1 MCAGLFCCPETG
13 RAYPLGPETVNSSL
27 PGQHP
32 AVFGADGAPWLA
44 QSVVTG
50 STMVTVPLPSG
61 CTVISRLTF
70 LPASSRR
77 ALVTSHPA
85 SPGCHSI
92 WERAP
97 RVRDRPFHS
106 AP

>member
-1 MCAGLFCCPETG
+1 MCAGLFLLPGDG
-13 RAYPLGPETVNSSL
+13 RAYPLGPETVNSNL
-27 PGQHP
+27 PDSILPSSVQT
-32 AVFGADGAPWLA
+32 APWLA

-97 RVRDRPFHS
+97 RVPDRPFHS
-106 AP
+106 SP